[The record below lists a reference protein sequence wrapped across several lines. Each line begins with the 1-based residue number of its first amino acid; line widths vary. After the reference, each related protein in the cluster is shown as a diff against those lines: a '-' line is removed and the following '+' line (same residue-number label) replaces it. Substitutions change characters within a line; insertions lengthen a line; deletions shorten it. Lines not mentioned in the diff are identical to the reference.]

1 MKSTILVVT
10 ASLFFLYSCSQ
21 DIPNSKVPSVVLN
34 TVQAKFGSANNI
46 EWEKK
51 NDLYEAEFKKD
62 SIEYAVYIDL
72 AGKLVMYKIDIKENE
87 LPAAVSSIV
96 HTEYVGYK
104 IDDAEKIEKDGV
116 TYYEVKLEGK
126 RKKDLKLNFS
136 ADGKLAPEMSYLK

>member
-1 MKSTILVVT
+1 MKNTILIVT

-34 TVQAKFGSANNI
+34 TVQAKFGSANKI

-51 NDLYEAEFKKD
+51 NNLYEAEFRRD
-62 SIEYAVYIDL
+62 SIEYTVYVDPE
-72 AGKLVMYKIDIKENE
+72 GKLVMYKMDIKENE
-87 LPAAVSSIV
+87 LPTAVSSIIR
-96 HTEYVGYK
+96 TEYIGYQ

-116 TYYEVKLEGK
+116 TYYEVELEGK
-126 RKKDLKLNFS
+126 GKKDLKLNFS